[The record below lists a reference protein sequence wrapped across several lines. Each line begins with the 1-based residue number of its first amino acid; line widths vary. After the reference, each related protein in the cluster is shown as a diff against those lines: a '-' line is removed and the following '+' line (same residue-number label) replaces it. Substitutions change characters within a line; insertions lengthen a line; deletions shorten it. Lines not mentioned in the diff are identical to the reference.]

1 MSEDCEIE
9 ISPEGVDDD
18 SSYIDTDVSDVTVDD
33 KDVPSTS
40 VLDFKTV
47 KNTKRKKYALD
58 KSTSVSKS
66 NVNFKK
72 PKIKKGDKSK
82 KFH

>member
-1 MSEDCEIE
+1 MSEACEFE

-33 KDVPSTS
+33 IDVPFTS

-47 KNTKRKKYALD
+47 KNTKRKKYLLHRS
-58 KSTSVSKS
+58 KSVS
-66 NVNFKK
+66 
-72 PKIKKGDKSK
+72 
-82 KFH
+82 